1 MREET
6 ILDRLICGLR
16 AKGTPLDGQ
25 VRPAAIL
32 WTDPKCDWLP
42 LTELILER
50 VREFLVLGDYQPE
63 RRTGPRRLGALRR
76 RRRRRRAFPSR

>member
-32 WTDPKCDWLP
+32 WTDPKGEWLP
-42 LTELILER
+42 LKDLLLKR
-50 VREFLVLGDYQPE
+50 VTEFLVLGDYEPE
-63 RRTGPRRLGALRR
+63 RRTGSCHLGALRR
-76 RRRRRRAFPSR
+76 GRHR